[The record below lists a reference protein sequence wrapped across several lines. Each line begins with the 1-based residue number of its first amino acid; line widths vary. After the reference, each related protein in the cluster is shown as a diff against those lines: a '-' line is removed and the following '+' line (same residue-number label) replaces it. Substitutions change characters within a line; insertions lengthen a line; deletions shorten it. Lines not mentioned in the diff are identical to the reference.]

1 MTKIVEE
8 LFRYSE
14 DVIDKKIPA
23 GQEHIWA
30 CQRFIKD
37 LERVQ
42 SDDDFPYVWNEE
54 KTQDIVDWFSFLKH
68 TKGILAGKPIK
79 LTTWQKFSICQVFGW
94 VHKDT
99 GNRRFKKVYKQVGR
113 KNAKSQEL
121 SGVGLYMLCADGEE
135 SPEVYCTATKRDQA
149 KIVLNESQN
158 MAKRSPLNNPNILKI
173 NRDSIEHPNSLGVMR
188 ALSKEDQKKG
198 DGYSP
203 HLAIIDEYHSHETSE
218 MYDIM
223 DSALG
228 NRKQALIYV
237 ITTAGFDL
245 NKPCY
250 SVEYNYAR
258 KILDPNTDISNDQ
271 YLAIIC
277 QIDAEDDIK
286 DENNWIKANPI
297 LASYDEGM
305 DYLRMQLQVALE
317 APEKMRN
324 FMTKN
329 MNRWIQQKEDGYM
342 DMSKWGDCGTNLM
355 PEVEGLDCFVG
366 IDLSAKHDLTSVSFD
381 IPLGDG
387 RYAVY
392 SHSFMP
398 EDSYWQKIKTDKVP
412 YDLWAREGWLTLTDG
427 AVVDYRYIEDYII
440 QKAEE
445 LGVNIKEI
453 CYDPYNATQF
463 AQQIQDKGYVV
474 VEIRQGV
481 QTLSEP
487 TKNFRDC
494 VISKKIVHNN
504 NPVLN
509 WALSNAVQKADH
521 NENIKLDKN
530 KSVERID
537 PISALLNAHVRAMVV
552 EDTTS
557 IYEDRG
563 IRVL

>member
-1 MTKIVEE
+1 MTILEE
-8 LFRYSE
+8 LYQYSQE
-14 DVIDKKIPA
+14 VIEGEIPA

-30 CQRFIKD
+30 CQRFLNDI
-37 LERVQ
+37 ERVQ
-42 SDDDFPYVWNEE
+42 NDDNFPYVWNED
-54 KTQDIVDWFSFLKH
+54 KAQDIVDWFGFLKH
-68 TKGILAGKPIK
+68 TKGILAGQPIH
-79 LTTWQKFSICQVFGW
+79 LTTWQKFSVCQIFGW

-99 GNRRFKKVYKQVGR
+99 GYRRFKKAFKQVGR

-121 SGVGLYMLCADGEE
+121 SGVGLYMLCADGEDA
-135 SPEVYCTATKRDQA
+135 PEVYCTATKRDQA
-149 KIVLNESQN
+149 KIVFNESKN
-158 MAKRSPLNNPNILKI
+158 MARRSPLNNPEILKL
-173 NRDSIEHPNSLGVMR
+173 NRDSIEHPKSMGVMK

-228 NRKQALIYV
+228 NRKQPLIYV

-258 KILDPNTDISNDQ
+258 KILDPNTDIENDQ
-271 YLAIIC
+271 YLTIIC
-277 QIDAEDDIK
+277 QLDPDDDIK
-286 DENNWIKANPI
+286 DESNWIKANPI
-297 LASYDEGM
+297 LASYQEGL
-305 DYLRMQLQVALE
+305 DYLKMQLQVALE

-342 DMSKWGDCGTNLM
+342 DMAKWKECGTDSLPDIENK
-355 PEVEGLDCFVG
+355 PCFVG
-366 IDLSAKHDLTSVSFD
+366 VDLSAKHDLTSIGFD
-381 IPLGDG
+381 IPLEDG
-387 RYAVY
+387 RYVVI

-398 EDSYWQKIKTDKVP
+398 EDRYWEKIKTDKVP
-412 YDLWAREGWLTLTDG
+412 YDLWVREGWLTLTDG
-427 AVVDYRYIEDYII
+427 AVVDYRYIEDFIEKKEKEMGVKI
-440 QKAEE
+440 Q
-445 LGVNIKEI
+445 EI

-463 AQQIQDKGYVV
+463 AQHLEDKGYTI

-494 VISKKIVHNN
+494 VLSKQIIHDN

-537 PISALLNAHVRAMVV
+537 PIAALINAHVRAMVV
-552 EDTTS
+552 EDTS
-557 IYEDRG
+557 SVYEERG
-563 IRVL
+563 VRVL